1 MRERTEAGLE
11 MTSCILELRARIE
24 ALEAAQQPQ
33 DKLDRLIA
41 LDAADDGDP
50 IVMSSSP
57 ADSLVAPRP
66 LKERPDF
73 IAGYREGLADRKR
86 ITEHEEAE
94 QPPTALA
101 QPEPVAPT
109 IQPVPVS
116 ERLPGPE
123 DCDSEG
129 RCWMFDPC
137 DRGWWAYRS
146 ALPSDDELGRP
157 PWTHWLPYWALPVPA
172 DTINQ
177 EANDNESSS
186 K

>member
-1 MRERTEAGLE
+1 MTETNFRALCAELTTTLE
-11 MTSCILELRARIE
+11 NTWEIRPKVIQELLDRARA
-24 ALEAAQQPQ
+24 ALAQPEPE
-33 DKLDRLIA
+33 
-41 LDAADDGDP
+41 G
-50 IVMSSSP
+50 
-57 ADSLVAPRP
+57 PRP